1 MNRLQTKGLKVMGVI
16 SAHASLRNHHAKA
29 QKNFVVDRHRTDERL
44 CARLS
49 PKGCATRL
57 RQIATAVNLTFKGL
71 KKITKK
77 TLFAAHAHYFGEGES
92 GIAPFPRLSGRNARA
107 GRTKTER
114 PSITQ
119 VAGPEIQGHNICI
132 TIMPMKRT
140 WK

>member
-1 MNRLQTKGLKVMGVI
+1 MGVI

-77 TLFAAHAHYFGEGES
+77 TLFAAHAHYFGEDRIGHRTIS
-92 GIAPFPRLSGRNARA
+92 PLVGSKRA
-107 GRTKTER
+107 SEPHQNRATKHHTSR
-114 PSITQ
+114 WS
-119 VAGPEIQGHNICI
+119 
-132 TIMPMKRT
+132 
-140 WK
+140 